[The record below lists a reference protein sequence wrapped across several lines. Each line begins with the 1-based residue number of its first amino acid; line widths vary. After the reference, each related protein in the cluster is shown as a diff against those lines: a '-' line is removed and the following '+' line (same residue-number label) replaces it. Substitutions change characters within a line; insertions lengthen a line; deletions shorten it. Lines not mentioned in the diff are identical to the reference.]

1 MQVGISI
8 HTTEIG
14 NDPVA
19 IRDFVQAAEDM
30 GYEHLTLIDH
40 VIQSG
45 QPVAD
50 DWRSFYTRDNAFHEP
65 LIFYAYVAA
74 LTKSIELAT
83 AILILPQRQTALV
96 AKQCA
101 ELDLLSGGR
110 LRLGV
115 GIGWNEM
122 EFDVL
127 HENFRN
133 RARRA
138 VEQIDVMRRLWTN
151 ELVDFEGEFHR
162 ITDAGINPLP
172 VQRPIPVWIGA
183 FVEPAIKR
191 AGRIADGWFANPR
204 VPPGPEAEQHFEFF
218 RSAARDA
225 GRDPNTLAIDA
236 TVLAG
241 EKGSQA
247 WAAEAEQWEAMG
259 ATHLTF
265 RTMAAG
271 MSSNNQHI
279 DALRKFQEVWPKR
292 QSKS

>member
-1 MQVGISI
+1 MQVGLSI

-14 NDPVA
+14 NDPIA

-40 VIQSG
+40 VILSG
-45 QPVAD
+45 TAVAD

-65 LIFYAYVAA
+65 LIFYAYAAA

-96 AKQCA
+96 AKQAA

-122 EFDVL
+122 EFQVL
-127 HENFRN
+127 GQNFRN
-133 RARRA
+133 RARR
-138 VEQIDVMRRLWTN
+138 VEEQIEVMRKLWTH
-151 ELVDFEGEFHR
+151 ELVDFDGEFHK
-162 ITDAGINPLP
+162 IEDAGLNPLP

-191 AGRIADGWFANPR
+191 AGRIADGWIANPR
-204 VPPGPEAEQHFEFF
+204 VPPGPESEEHFEIF
-218 RSAARDA
+218 RNAAREA
-225 GRDPNTLAIDA
+225 GRDPDTLGIDA
-236 TVLAG
+236 SVLSG
-241 EKGSQA
+241 DRGSQA
-247 WAAEAEQWEAMG
+247 WAAEAEQWQAMG

-265 RTMAAG
+265 RTMASG
-271 MSSNNQHI
+271 LGSNDAHI
-279 DALRKFQEVWPKR
+279 ETLRKFREVWPAR
-292 QSKS
+292 

>member
-14 NDPVA
+14 NDPIA

-45 QPVAD
+45 KAVAD
-50 DWRSFYTRDNAFHEP
+50 DWRAFYTRDNAFHEP

-133 RARRA
+133 RARRV
-138 VEQIDVMRRLWTN
+138 VEQIEVMRKLWTN
-151 ELVDFEGEFHR
+151 ELVDFEGEFHK
-162 ITDAGINPLP
+162 IADAGINPLP

-191 AGRIADGWFANPR
+191 AGRVADGWFANPR
-204 VPPGPEAEQHFEFF
+204 VPPGPESEKHFEFF
-218 RSAARDA
+218 RGGAREA
-225 GRDPNTLAIDA
+225 GRDPDKLGIDA

-241 EKGSQA
+241 DRGSQA
-247 WAAEAEQWEAMG
+247 WAAEAEQWQAMG
-259 ATHLTF
+259 TTHLTF

-271 MSSNNQHI
+271 MTSNDQHI
-279 DALRKFQEVWPKR
+279 EAIRKFREVWPAK
-292 QSKS
+292 